1 MMTKGINPLCK
12 VADFGLAK
20 MVQEGTK
27 FQTACGTP
35 TYLAP
40 EVILNP
46 SSSGGYSDKVDP
58 WSVGII
64 LFSCITNSTPFD
76 ESESTPLPQ
85 RMRERVVDLELL
97 VEQNVSDDCLDFIG
111 KLLCLDPNLRMSAGE
126 CANITLIIGISD
138 GAN

>member
-1 MMTKGINPLCK
+1 MMTKGANPLCK
-12 VADFGLAK
+12 VTDFGLAK

-46 SSSGGYSDKVDP
+46 NQSEGYSDKVDA

-64 LFSCITNSTPFD
+64 LFSCLTNSTPFD

-85 RMRERVVDLELL
+85 RMRERVVDLGLMED
-97 VEQNVSDDCLDFIG
+97 EGVSDDCLDFVG
-111 KLLCLDPNLRMSAGE
+111 KLLQTDPTRRMSAGE
-126 CANITLIIGISD
+126 
-138 GAN
+138 

>member
-1 MMTKGINPLCK
+1 MMTKGLHPLCK
-12 VADFGLAK
+12 VTDFGLAK
-20 MVQEGTK
+20 MSQEGTK

-46 SSSGGYSDKVDP
+46 NQTDGYSDKVDA

-64 LFSCITNSTPFD
+64 LFSCLTNSTPFD

-85 RMRERVVDLELL
+85 RMRERVVDLQLMKDEG
-97 VEQNVSDDCLDFIG
+97 VSDECLDFVWQ
-111 KLLCLDPNLRMSAGE
+111 LLQTDPNNRMSAGKSQTL
-126 CANITLIIGISD
+126 TLIRSRD
-138 GAN
+138 